1 MVAEIRGVDLGES
14 DITDVIGSMRSL
26 PAHAEVSAA
35 VAKLPSSWF
44 HSILTRYCI
53 ADPSRCSAQQGD
65 PDLVKTHAPTFFMV
79 SLDVETNL

>member
-1 MVAEIRGVDLGES
+1 MKLRRKEFCPIHRSLYC
-14 DITDVIGSMRSL
+14 SL